1 MRRAMAVWI
10 VTSVF
15 LLGVSS
21 LAAADKAQQ
30 IDALVRQYAELGQ
43 FGGAVLVAENGK
55 VILEKGYGLAN
66 MEWGVPNAPDTR
78 FRLGSITKQFTAA
91 VIMQLVEEGRL
102 SLDARLVDV
111 LPGYRKDTGEKVTV
125 RHLLNHTSG
134 IPSYTSDPRFRP
146 EVSRNPYTVSDM
158 VSKLCS
164 GDLQFEPGGTFTY
177 NNCGYVLL
185 GAIIERLDGRPYEA
199 ALKARVLDRLGMAD
213 TGYDRSR
220 PILPRRAQ
228 GYERTPDGLVNA
240 SYIDMSLPYAA
251 GALYS
256 TVRDLYTWDQALYGE
271 TVLSAQAKEQMF
283 TPGLGSYGFGWGIT
297 KKPIGPGK
305 SERTVISHGG
315 GIDGFSSHISRVP
328 ADRHL
333 VVLLNNGGSSRLEGL
348 SNGIWD
354 VLYGRTPPVPRR
366 PIGEVLGAVALKD
379 GAEAAIARYRELKER
394 EADRFDFHERE
405 LNLLGYRLLA
415 AGKADAAVEILR
427 LNAELFPESSNT
439 HDSLGEGL
447 AAAGKKDEAIKEY
460 ARSLQLDPGNLNA
473 VEALVKLTK
482 R

>member
-1 MRRAMAVWI
+1 MRRALVVWI
-10 VTSVF
+10 VTGVA
-15 LLGVSS
+15 LLGVST

-43 FGGAVLVAENGK
+43 FGGAVLVAESGK
-55 VILEKGYGLAN
+55 VILERGYGLAN
-66 MEWGVPNAPDTR
+66 MEWRVPNTPDTR
-78 FRLGSITKQFTAA
+78 FRLGSITKQFTAT
-91 VIMQLVEEGRL
+91 VIMQLVEEGKL

-134 IPSYTSDPRFRP
+134 IPSYTSDPRFKS
-146 EVSRNPYTVSDM
+146 EVSRNPYTVADM

-164 GDLQFEPGGTFTY
+164 GDLEFEPGGTFKY

-199 ALKARVLDRLGMAD
+199 ALKARVLDRVGMAD
-213 TGYDRSR
+213 TGYDRSEV
-220 PILPRRAQ
+220 ILERRAQ
-228 GYERTPDGLVNA
+228 GYERTPEGPVNA
-240 SYIDMSLPYAA
+240 SFIDMSLPYAA

-256 TVRDLYTWDQALYGE
+256 TVLDLYKWDQALYGE
-271 TVLSAQAKEQMF
+271 TVLTERAKAQMF
-283 TPGLGSYGFGWGIT
+283 TPGRGAYGFGWGIT
-297 KKPIGPGK
+297 KRPIGAGTA
-305 SERTVISHGG
+305 ERTVVSHGG
-315 GIDGFSSHISRVP
+315 GIDGFTSLIARVP

-333 VVLLNNGGSSRLEGL
+333 VVLLNNGGSSRLEAM
-348 SNGIWD
+348 SAGIWD
-354 VLYGRTPPVPRR
+354 VLYGRIPPAPKR
-366 PIGEVLGAVALKD
+366 PVGEVLGAVAQKD
-379 GAEAAIARYRELKER
+379 GVDVAIARYRELKER
-394 EADRFDFHERE
+394 EPDRYDFHERE

-415 AGKADAAVEILR
+415 AGKAEAAVAILR
-427 LNAELFPESSNT
+427 LNVELFPESSNT

-447 AAAGKKDEAIKEY
+447 AAAGKKEEAIKEY

-473 VEALVKLTK
+473 VEMLVKLTK